1 VRDFC
6 ERVRPDGSEAL
17 NLIRAGAFDS
27 LGGTRT
33 EHFWRCLHCSH
44 ENTTGAGWLFQAA
57 KEEEIR
63 TAFREEPSLMQKL
76 HDEMDLF
83 GYTVSGHPLD
93 CHPQVAWHTYCPLSE
108 LHRYPCCLINK
119 RHRSGIKSG
128 CFWAVRG
135 VFVGG

>member
-93 CHPQVAWHTYCPLSE
+93 CHPQVA
-108 LHRYPCCLINK
+108 
-119 RHRSGIKSG
+119 
-128 CFWAVRG
+128 
-135 VFVGG
+135 